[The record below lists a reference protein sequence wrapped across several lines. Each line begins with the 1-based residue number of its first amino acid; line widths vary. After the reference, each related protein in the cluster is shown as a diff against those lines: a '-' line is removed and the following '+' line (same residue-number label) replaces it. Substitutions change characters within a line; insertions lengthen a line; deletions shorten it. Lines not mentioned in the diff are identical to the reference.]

1 MQGMKTLQT
10 VRERNTALSSP
21 ATFVIS
27 TSWHCHAVLN
37 ATQAFQIH
45 GTCSSILHNLFTHH
59 ATIRDTWRTDKCR
72 TSRQFI
78 KLVMQF
84 SSFTVITEMQMTLK
98 SLEVDLFK
106 SSLLHK
112 SNLFWQSRWRQN
124 LIQRQTEILLPPRD
138 NREAQL
144 PLQTKKTERKSD
156 VSQILKKKKKLKQLK
171 NSNFNWLQEAQFF
184 GETSLK
190 LLLPDTRNSTSC
202 AWQLILV
209 FHMETLRY
217 FIVQINQ

>member
-27 TSWHCHAVLN
+27 TSWHCHAALN
-37 ATQAFQIH
+37 ATQALQIH

-124 LIQRQTEILLPPRD
+124 LIQRQMEISLPPRD

-144 PLQTKKTERKSD
+144 PLQTKKTERKSE
-156 VSQILKKKKKLKQLK
+156 VSQILKKKKIKTILKFQL
-171 NSNFNWLQEAQFF
+171 
-184 GETSLK
+184 
-190 LLLPDTRNSTSC
+190 
-202 AWQLILV
+202 
-209 FHMETLRY
+209 
-217 FIVQINQ
+217 